1 MIQSILVY
9 TSTALCLY
17 AFGKNA
23 SNREEYLKRTSNREL
38 NFFCF
43 EIVLSLILF
52 AVISGV
58 RYKVGMDH
66 LSYLGEYQ
74 RLMTYGETRRDTME
88 GGFLLISK
96 LFAYNGVHFSIYFG
110 FWALLQFFFLYYAFR
125 HNKKLL
131 PYLGLV
137 IMLGPFYLS
146 MMNGMRQ
153 QTVAFAFIFLIEWI
167 EKRKFWPF
175 VFAILLSSTIHKS
188 AVILLPIY
196 FLLNSKIDF
205 TNRKICFIILAVSTF
220 LGETPTWLK
229 LINSIEGLLS
239 ILGYDAYSD
248 NIELMTTENLRTMAW
263 GPGRISIFVASC
275 FIIYHYNN
283 LKEFF
288 KDDKKIR
295 MYFILFFI
303 GTCAYNMFANTS
315 HIFLR
320 PVEYFTLFR
329 LPLSAYL
336 MYYFFKKIKAIQF
349 YLFLLLTCCNIYVTV
364 IKATMTPEV
373 KSSGCILYKFFWEYD
388 TNQLL

>member
-1 MIQSILVY
+1 MLLSIVVY
-9 TSTALCLY
+9 TGTALSLY
-17 AFGKNA
+17 ALGRNV
-23 SNREEYLKRTSNREL
+23 SNREEYLKHTTNREL
-38 NFFCF
+38 NFFSL

-52 AVISGV
+52 ALISGL

-66 LSYLGEYQ
+66 LSYLEEYQ
-74 RLMTYGETRRDTME
+74 RLLTYGEPRRDTME

-96 LFAYNGVHFSIYFG
+96 LFAYNKVHFTIYFG

-167 EKRKFWPF
+167 EKRKLWPF
-175 VFAILLSSTIHKS
+175 VFAILLASTIHKS
-188 AVILLPIY
+188 AFILLPVY
-196 FLLNSKIDF
+196 FLLNSKFDLS
-205 TNRKICFIILAVSTF
+205 NRKICFIVLAVCTA
-220 LGETPTWLK
+220 LGQTPTWLSMM
-229 LINSIEGLLS
+229 NSLERLLTF
-239 ILGYDAYSD
+239 LGYDRYSE
-248 NIELMTTENLRTMAW
+248 NIELMTSENLRTMAW
-263 GPGRISIFVASC
+263 GSGRISIFASSC
-275 FIIYHYNN
+275 FIIFHYNN
-283 LKEFF
+283 LKDYFN
-288 KDDKKIR
+288 DDKKVR

-303 GTCAYNMFANTS
+303 GTCAYNLFANTS

-336 MYYFFKKIKAIQF
+336 MYYLLKQAKSIQF
-349 YLFLLLTCCNIYVTV
+349 YTFLILTCSYIFIAIV
-364 IKATMTPEV
+364 KAAMRPEI
-373 KSSGCILYKFFWEYD
+373 KSSGYILYKFFWDYN